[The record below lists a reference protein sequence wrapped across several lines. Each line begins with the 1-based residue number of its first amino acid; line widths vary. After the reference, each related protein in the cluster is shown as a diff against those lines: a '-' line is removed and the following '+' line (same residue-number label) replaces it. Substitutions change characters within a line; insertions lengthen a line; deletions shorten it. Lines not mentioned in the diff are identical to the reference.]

1 MDKNKKI
8 IALILARKGSKG
20 LKNKN
25 IINLNGLPLIAYSIN
40 YAKKSKLID
49 KVIVSTD
56 GEKIAKISKSF
67 GAEVIK
73 RPKKFS
79 KDNSTSNEAINHAI
93 KFLEEKL
100 KIDFDVIVFLQPTT
114 PLRKNGEIDK
124 AINLLIKKK
133 LDTVFS
139 SNNYLPF
146 IWKKNKKSFVP
157 VNFSKKK
164 RIRRQEIFTVNET
177 GSFYIFT
184 KESFLK
190 SKNIFG
196 KKIVNFDSEFLSSI
210 MEIDD
215 IHDYNYINNLL
226 KTNIPKKYNI
236 FLP

>member
-1 MDKNKKI
+1 M
-8 IALILARKGSKG
+8 
-20 LKNKN
+20 
-25 IINLNGLPLIAYSIN
+25 
-40 YAKKSKLID
+40 
-49 KVIVSTD
+49 
-56 GEKIAKISKSF
+56 EKI
-67 GAEVIK
+67 
-73 RPKKFS
+73 
-79 KDNSTSNEAINHAI
+79 
-93 KFLEEKL
+93 
-100 KIDFDVIVFLQPTT
+100 
-114 PLRKNGEIDK
+114 
-124 AINLLIKKK
+124 
-133 LDTVFS
+133 
-139 SNNYLPF
+139 
-146 IWKKNKKSFVP
+146 KKNFVP

>member
-124 AINLLIKKK
+124 AISLLIKK

-146 IWKKNKKSFVP
+146 IWKKNKKKFLP
-157 VNFSKKK
+157 VNCSKKE
-164 RIRRQEIFTVNET
+164 RRRQENFTVNET

-184 KESFLK
+184 KKSFLK

-196 KKIVNFDSEFLSSI
+196 KKMVNFESEFLSSI

-215 IHDYNYINNLL
+215 IRDYNYINNLL

>member
-25 IINLNGLPLIAYSIN
+25 IINLNGLPLIAYSIK

-56 GEKIAKISKSF
+56 GEKIAKISKRF

-79 KDNSTSNEAINHAI
+79 KDKSSPNEAINHAI

-146 IWKKNKKSFVP
+146 IWKK
-157 VNFSKKK
+157 
-164 RIRRQEIFTVNET
+164 
-177 GSFYIFT
+177 
-184 KESFLK
+184 
-190 SKNIFG
+190 
-196 KKIVNFDSEFLSSI
+196 
-210 MEIDD
+210 
-215 IHDYNYINNLL
+215 
-226 KTNIPKKYNI
+226 
-236 FLP
+236 